1 MNGGTSLFIDLY
13 SRRVR
18 AFYTSLTRAPCTRI
32 TLIRYSRV
40 SLIAT
45 RASRK
50 EADGASNA
58 RASCVGGD
66 RTKSGDLFGACDALR
81 FGALH
86 RLDFCDYIDG
96 HVLHVNLETE

>member
-66 RTKSGDLFGACDALR
+66 RTKSGDLFGACDGLV
-81 FGALH
+81 H
-86 RLDFCDYIDG
+86 YIDLIF
-96 HVLHVNLETE
+96 VIILMVTFYM

>member
-1 MNGGTSLFIDLY
+1 M
-13 SRRVR
+13 R

-50 EADGASNA
+50 EADGASHA
-58 RASCVGGD
+58 RASGVGAGAIGP
-66 RTKSGDLFGACDALR
+66 RGVIFSGRCDA

-86 RLDFCDYIDG
+86 RLY
-96 HVLHVNLETE
+96 L